1 MGGGPKNSLQPSLGC
16 GCNSGRGSLYSEG
29 QCHASGPS
37 IPDFLSPALGQEA
50 RLPASLIHGLP
61 SSPRTSTRT
70 WTSGRDEP
78 PAQDTLIP
86 PPTAGRA
93 CPPHSPARLTT
104 TTALVRK
111 EEAPKW
117 AGRARGTTQWLDVP
131 SYRTEQGFP
140 EISITVW
147 PSAGLWPSR

>member
-1 MGGGPKNSLQPSLGC
+1 MLLIVLLMFPEESCSHIPPPLPTSQRRGFSPLCLHLSHSTGGRLKLPSHPLDP
-16 GCNSGRGSLYSEG
+16 
-29 QCHASGPS
+29 ASGHPT
-37 IPDFLSPALGQEA
+37 E
-50 RLPASLIHGLP
+50 
-61 SSPRTSTRT
+61 SSATSTRT